1 MIDFQY
7 FKKTFRNGNNASV
20 FNTIVIILIMNRIDL
35 IDGYDPKLVRET
47 LNLLLRDRKNEFR
60 ELAQK
65 MNIPL
70 TSEDWEVIILKFCL
84 DFEECFKIWTD
95 NAEPDSIKSTK
106 CMTIMRSISKG
117 KKNIS
122 DVFHLQ
128 DIAHTIYT
136 EFHQTYNRIR

>member
-1 MIDFQY
+1 
-7 FKKTFRNGNNASV
+7 
-20 FNTIVIILIMNRIDL
+20 MNRIDL

-70 TSEDWEVIILKFCL
+70 TSEDWEIIILKFCL

-95 NAEPDSIKSTK
+95 NAEPDSIKNTK

-128 DIAHTIYT
+128 DIAYTIYT

>member
-1 MIDFQY
+1 MDRI
-7 FKKTFRNGNNASV
+7 A
-20 FNTIVIILIMNRIDL
+20 LIE
-35 IDGYDPKLVRET
+35 GYDPTRVRET

-60 ELAQK
+60 ELAQT

-84 DFEECFKIWTD
+84 DFEDCYKVWTD
-95 NAEPDSIKSTK
+95 NTEPDSTKSSK

-128 DIAHTIYT
+128 DIAYTICT
-136 EFHQTYNRIR
+136 EFHQTYKRVT